1 MAHKLPTRWDIRWEE
16 ELIKTWE
23 REGRFRT
30 KISGDKPVFV
40 IDTPPPYLSSNRP
53 HIGQTASY
61 AHFDMIAR
69 FLRMRGYD
77 VVFPFY
83 LDRNG
88 LPIEVQIEKKYNIV
102 AHEVPREEFLRLCK
116 EQLDSYEGEFVS
128 SLRRW
133 GLSFDYW
140 PQGTDSPEYRKMT
153 QKTFVELWRRGLI
166 YEAERPTPWC
176 PRCRTALAEPE
187 IEYREEETYL
197 NHIKFK
203 VQETGEDIIIAT
215 TRPELLPATVA
226 VIYNPD
232 DARYQRLNGLH
243 AVVPPEGQV
252 VPILPH
258 RAANPE
264 FGTGLVMIS
273 TFGDTRDLMIVNE
286 LKLPI
291 RIIVDEGGRIKA
303 GRYAGLTIG
312 EARAKIIEDL
322 KAAGLLVKQERLVHN
337 VPVCWRCKTPLEI
350 IVTRELFAKQVE
362 FKEKLIALA
371 REMEFYPPEYRQV
384 LIDWIKS
391 LELDWPVSRR
401 RYYATEVPI
410 WWCVKPNGERIP
422 LVPNGGEYYQP
433 WRGEAP
439 PEVKE
444 ACKDGRLEGDP
455 RVLDTWFDSS
465 ISWMYASGVTK
476 EFNVF
481 PKVYPH
487 SIMRPQG
494 YDIIRTWLYY
504 SLLRAYL
511 LFGNVPFRHVR
522 INGMGL
528 DEKGEA
534 MHKSKGNVI
543 DLLAPVEKY
552 GADPV
557 RFWAAAAGRLGTDYR
572 YNENM
577 IREGKEFV
585 TKVWNVSRFV
595 LSFPEPQAAP
605 RLMPVDKAMLARLY
619 NVARR
624 VIEAYGRFDVYEPA
638 HALYNFI
645 WHDFADHYIELVKS
659 RAYNREG
666 VFTKEE
672 QEAAIW
678 TLYTVLRYSLKLLA
692 PIMPFLTDKIWREA
706 FGRSIH
712 DETIEDPPEQW
723 RDGNENLF
731 ELVKKI
737 NSAVWRYKNRK
748 GMSLADKLDA
758 VLYVPEAAMPAARD
772 LKHMHKVAD
781 VRPGRGAE
789 QIDDEGLVWL
799 G

>member
-1 MAHKLPTRWDIRWEE
+1 MVSKLPTRWDIRWEE
-16 ELIKTWE
+16 ELIATWE
-23 REGRFRT
+23 KEGRFKT
-30 KISGDKPVFV
+30 KVRGDRPVFV

-69 FLRMRGYD
+69 FLRMRGVD

-88 LPIEVQIEKKYNIV
+88 LPIEVQVEKKYGIV
-102 AHEVPREEFLRLCK
+102 AHEVPREQFIKLCK
-116 EQLDSYEGEFVS
+116 EELDRYEGEFVS

-140 PQGTDSPEYRKMT
+140 PQGTDSPEYRRMT
-153 QKTFVELWRRGLI
+153 QKTFIDLWHRGLV

-187 IEYREEETYL
+187 IEYKEEETYL
-197 NHIKFK
+197 NYIKFRVK
-203 VQETGEDIIIAT
+203 ETGEDIVIAT

-226 VIYNPD
+226 VIFHPED
-232 DARYQRLNGLH
+232 DRYKRLEGLH

-258 RAANPE
+258 RAANPK

-291 RIIVDEGGRIKA
+291 RIVVDEAGRIKE
-303 GRYAGLTIG
+303 GRYAGLTVR
-312 EARAKIIEDL
+312 EARAKIVEDL
-322 KAAGLLVKQERLVHN
+322 KREGLLVKQERLVHN

-350 IVTRELFAKQVE
+350 IVTRELFIRQVE
-362 FKEKLIALA
+362 FKEKLVELA
-371 REMEFYPPEYRQV
+371 QRMEFKPPEYRQV
-384 LIDWIKS
+384 LIDWIRS

-401 RYYATEVPI
+401 RYYATEIPI
-410 WWCVKPNGERIP
+410 WWCIKPNGER
-422 LVPNGGEYYQP
+422 VPILPKGGEYYVP
-433 WRGEAP
+433 WRQEPP

-444 ACKDGRLEGDP
+444 QCKDGVLEGDT
-455 RVLDTWFDSS
+455 RVFDTWMDSS

-504 SLLRAYL
+504 SLLRAFL
-511 LFGNVPFRHVR
+511 LFGDIPFKYVR

-552 GADPV
+552 GADAV
-557 RFWAAAAGRLGTDYR
+557 RFWAAAAGKLGSDYR
-572 YNENM
+572 YNENV

-585 TKVWNVSRFV
+585 TKVWNIARFV
-595 LSFPEPQAAP
+595 TSFPKPQGTP
-605 RLMPVDKAMLARLY
+605 SLTPVDKAILAKLY
-619 NVARR
+619 DVAKRA
-624 VIEAYGRFDVYEPA
+624 IAAYSDFDVYEPA
-638 HALYNFI
+638 HLLYNFI
-645 WHDFADHYIELVKS
+645 WHEFADHYIELAKS
-659 RAYNREG
+659 RAYNRGGE
-666 VFTKEE
+666 FAKEE
-672 QEAAIW
+672 QEAAIY
-678 TLYTVLRYSLKLLA
+678 TLHTVMAYSFKLLA
-692 PIMPFLTDKIWREA
+692 PIMPFVTDKIWREVY
-706 FGRSIH
+706 GRSIH
-712 DETIEDPPEQW
+712 DEAIEDPPEAW
-723 RDGNENLF
+723 REGDAQLF
-731 ELVKKI
+731 DMVKAI

-748 GMSLADKLDA
+748 GLSLADPLDRP
-758 VLYVPEAAMPAARD
+758 LCVPEKALAASKD
-772 LKHMHKVAD
+772 LKYTHKVPEVKAG
-781 VRPGRGAE
+781 PCKE
-789 QIDDEGLVWL
+789 PIDEEGLASL
-799 G
+799 D